1 MIYTITLNPSIDYIV
16 RLDKLTTGITNRTTS
31 EEYYYGGKGIN
42 VSLVLAE
49 LDLDSTAYGF
59 VAGFTGKAIE
69 NGIRNDHIIT
79 DFIKLKEGIS
89 RINIKIKAGEETE
102 INGQGPH
109 ITEQELERLLQ
120 KIDRLS
126 NGDTLVLAG
135 SIPNTMPDDVYER
148 MMERIRFKSVRIV
161 VDATKKLL
169 VNSLKY
175 KPFLIKPNRQE
186 LSEIF
191 DVEVKTED
199 DIERYAKELQK
210 LGARN
215 VLISLGGEG
224 AMLIDENGKKYK
236 AGVMKEKVLNTVGS
250 GDSMVAGFVAGYEK
264 SGDYAYALKIGSVC
278 GNATAF
284 LPGLATKEK
293 IEELLER
300 FDKEAGLQ

>member
-1 MIYTITLNPSIDYIV
+1 MIYTVTLNPSIDYIV
-16 RLDKLTTGITNRTTS
+16 RLDKLISGVTNRTTS

-79 DFIKLKEGIS
+79 DFIKLRHGIS

-102 INGQGPH
+102 INCQGPH
-109 ITEQELERLLQ
+109 IGEAELERLLQ
-120 KIDRLS
+120 KIDRIA
-126 NGDTLVLAG
+126 NGDTLILAG

-148 MMERIRFKSVRIV
+148 MMERIRYKKVRIV

-191 DVEVKTED
+191 DVEINTED
-199 DIERYAKELQK
+199 DIVRYAKELQK
-210 LGARN
+210 MGARN
-215 VLISLGGEG
+215 VLISLGGDG
-224 AMLIDENGKKYK
+224 AMLIDENGQKHK
-236 AGVMKEKVLNTVGS
+236 AGVLKEKVINTVGS

-264 SGDYAYALKIGSVC
+264 TGDYAYALKLGSVC

-284 LPGLATKEK
+284 LSGLATKEK
-293 IEELLER
+293 INELLEK
-300 FDKEAGLQ
+300 FEKEFG

>member
-1 MIYTITLNPSIDYIV
+1 VIYTVTLNPSIDYIV
-16 RLDKLTTGITNRTTS
+16 RLDKLVTGITNRTTE

-89 RINIKIKAGEETE
+89 RINVKIKAGEETE
-102 INGQGPH
+102 INCQGPH
-109 ITEQELERLLQ
+109 IDERELERLLQ
-120 KIDRLS
+120 KIDRIAS
-126 NGDTLVLAG
+126 DDTLILAG
-135 SIPNTMPDDVYER
+135 SIPKTMPDDVYER
-148 MMERIRFKSVRIV
+148 MMERIRFKNVRIV

-191 DVEVKTED
+191 GVEVKTEE
-199 DIERYAKELQK
+199 DIVHYAKELQK
-210 LGARN
+210 MGARN
-215 VLISLGGEG
+215 VLISLGGDG
-224 AMLIDENGKKYK
+224 AMLIDEEGNKHK
-236 AGVMKEKVLNTVGS
+236 AGVLKEKVLNTVGS

-264 SGDYAYALKIGSVC
+264 TGDYAYALKLGSVC

-293 IEELLER
+293 INELLEK
-300 FDKEAGLQ
+300 FEKEFG